1 MCDFLLIIK
10 IILFATHP
18 LERLKRKDG
27 NKCLAK
33 TMEKQNVHTKL
44 EAVGIGTITLEN
56 LW

>member
-1 MCDFLLIIK
+1 M
-10 IILFATHP
+10 LFATHP